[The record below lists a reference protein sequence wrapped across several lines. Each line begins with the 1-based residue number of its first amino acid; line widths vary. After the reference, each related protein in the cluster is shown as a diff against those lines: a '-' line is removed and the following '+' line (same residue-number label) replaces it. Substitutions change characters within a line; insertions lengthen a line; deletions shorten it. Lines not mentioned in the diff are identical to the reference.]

1 MPAPD
6 RPTRSEDAVAYH
18 GSRARR
24 ASVVTEH
31 GWTAY
36 EAKARGLPLLV
47 AMVRGEWLC
56 LRRSELLHRCSDR
69 WRDCFEETTLGT
81 CCCLA
86 SLELLHCLS
95 WVSSPLHH
103 PCCPDASACHER
115 NWHSPREQLE
125 ADEQA
130 KLVEMAIE
138 LSCRRR
144 VARVRSS
151 SGRPPQGECLALFE
165 NRVGKLGPSSHAIR
179 AVICRTSGS
188 PAGLFSCQ
196 STAAFQLLGSLSL
209 YSVGGGAAP
218 RASVSSPHR

>member
-1 MPAPD
+1 M
-6 RPTRSEDAVAYH
+6 AYH

-36 EAKARGLPLLV
+36 EAKARGLALLV

-56 LRRSELLHRCSDR
+56 LRRSELLHRYSDR
-69 WRDCFEETTLGT
+69 WRGCFEETTLGT

-125 ADEQA
+125 ADVQA

-138 LSCRRR
+138 LSCRRIA
-144 VARVRSS
+144 ARVRASFNGLGPVEGGS
-151 SGRPPQGECLALFE
+151 LKS
-165 NRVGKLGPSSHAIR
+165 GKLGG
-179 AVICRTSGS
+179 AVFG
-188 PAGLFSCQ
+188 PASNML
-196 STAAFQLLGSLSL
+196 
-209 YSVGGGAAP
+209 
-218 RASVSSPHR
+218 

>member
-1 MPAPD
+1 M
-6 RPTRSEDAVAYH
+6 AYH

-24 ASVVTEH
+24 ASVVTVH

-36 EAKARGLPLLV
+36 EATARGLPMLV

-56 LRRSELLHRCSDR
+56 LRRSELLHRYSDR
-69 WRDCFEETTLGT
+69 WRGCFEETTLGT

-125 ADEQA
+125 ADVQA

-138 LSCRRR
+138 LSCRRIA
-144 VARVRSS
+144 ARVRASFNGLGPVEGGS
-151 SGRPPQGECLALFE
+151 LKS
-165 NRVGKLGPSSHAIR
+165 GKLGG
-179 AVICRTSGS
+179 AVFG
-188 PAGLFSCQ
+188 PASNML
-196 STAAFQLLGSLSL
+196 
-209 YSVGGGAAP
+209 
-218 RASVSSPHR
+218 

>member
-1 MPAPD
+1 M
-6 RPTRSEDAVAYH
+6 AYH

-69 WRDCFEETTLGT
+69 WMDCFEETTLGT

-151 SGRPPQGECLALFE
+151 SGRPPQGECLDLLFE
-165 NRVGKLGPSSHAIR
+165 KSQALENRQVGPFITRNQEPFTFTLN
-179 AVICRTSGS
+179 C
-188 PAGLFSCQ
+188 
-196 STAAFQLLGSLSL
+196 LLGKSHDNRSRGDLTW
-209 YSVGGGAAP
+209 
-218 RASVSSPHR
+218 RAQSGPVI